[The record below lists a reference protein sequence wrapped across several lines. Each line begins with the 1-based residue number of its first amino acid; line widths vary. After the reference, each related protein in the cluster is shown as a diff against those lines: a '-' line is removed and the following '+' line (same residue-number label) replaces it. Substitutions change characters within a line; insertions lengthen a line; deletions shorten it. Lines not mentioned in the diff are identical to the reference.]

1 MERRPGQRRRSEPM
15 HQIRRALR
23 RPCLAAAAAP
33 SSGTGRA
40 GRDCTRPGRRTL
52 AGRETLACTA
62 DAAAAVKTDTG
73 AVADLDSL
81 AAGAD
86 SLAAAPLMDHRM
98 AVESAGKVDLPGIAA
113 AAAAASELNRRNWET
128 VAVAALEIDC
138 TAAVVVAAAA
148 VQRRC

>member
-1 MERRPGQRRRSEPM
+1 M

-73 AVADLDSL
+73 AVADLGSL

-98 AVESAGKVDLPGIAA
+98 AVESAGKVDLPGTS
-113 AAAAASELNRRNWET
+113 AAAASGLDRRNWET
-128 VAVAALEIDC
+128 VAVAALAIDC
-138 TAAVVVAAAA
+138 TAVVVVAAAAA

>member
-1 MERRPGQRRRSEPM
+1 M

-73 AVADLDSL
+73 AVADLGSL

-113 AAAAASELNRRNWET
+113 AAAAAASELNRRNWET
-128 VAVAALEIDC
+128 VAVAALAIDC
-138 TAAVVVAAAA
+138 TAVVVVAAAAA

>member
-1 MERRPGQRRRSEPM
+1 M

-52 AGRETLACTA
+52 AGRDTLACTA
-62 DAAAAVKTDTG
+62 DAAAAAVETDTG
-73 AVADLDSL
+73 AVADSDSL
-81 AAGAD
+81 AAGL
-86 SLAAAPLMDHRM
+86 LATGPLTNHRTV
-98 AVESAGKVDLPGIAA
+98 VESAGKVDLPGIAA
-113 AAAAASELNRRNWET
+113 AAAAASELDRRNWET
-128 VAVAALEIDC
+128 VAVAALAIDC